1 MIIGRSTLNCWKA
14 TTSAYCLKVKFPTEN
29 GVGVVKGD
37 QVLAKECYQVV
48 LAAKENHMWMIKEK
62 EKEKVEA
69 LETVELVDGEPMKTT
84 RVRITMS
91 TDTKKKLVQLLKEN
105 LYIFVWS
112 HEDMPSISTKI
123 IQHKLEMDPKKS
135 LSSKDNEC
143 LFQNKTR

>member
-1 MIIGRSTLNCWKA
+1 MST
-14 TTSAYCLKVKFPTEN
+14 YYLKVKFPTEN

-69 LETVELVDGEPMKTT
+69 LETVELVDGEPMKIT